1 MRFRIEKDALGEM
14 QIPLEAY
21 YGIGTLRSKEAFQ
34 ITKHVLSRQMI
45 KALATTKKVAAK
57 TNGDLGIIDKKV
69 SEAICLASDEILNGR
84 LHGQFITDTLQDGYG
99 YGMDINAIE
108 VIGNRAN
115 EMLGS
120 SKGAWDLVTK
130 DDVTKFQTI
139 KESIVLAGKL
149 ASVKLSK
156 KLIAENKK
164 TINVLKKSLEN
175 AKLDDKNSTYMQLQS
190 VIEILDRDNKRVE
203 KALLTVCQLSYGE
216 AVKLNNKE
224 REKYLDKFIENL
236 NKETT
241 EKYQI
246 SKNYYTTSNN
256 LDCFMNLSAV
266 IKNLMVNFSRCM
278 SDLKEFAKAG
288 RIKFPNVQDVDIEAS
303 DLLFDFVK
311 QVSFYI
317 VGNDLTVS
325 RTIEAGVLNENPYIP
340 IVMASLFESI
350 NLVRRTIR
358 TIKEKVF
365 EIMVIQ

>member
-1 MRFRIEKDALGEM
+1 MRFRVEKDSLGEVN
-14 QIPLEAY
+14 IPQEAY
-21 YGIGTLRSKEAFQ
+21 YGIGTVRSKEAFQ

-45 KALATTKKVAAK
+45 KALATTKKVCAK
-57 TNGDLGIIDKKV
+57 TNGDMGLIDPKV
-69 SEAICLASDEILNGR
+69 SEAICLACDEILNGR

-99 YGMDINAIE
+99 YGMDINATE

-120 SKGAWDLVTK
+120 KKGAWDLVTK

-139 KESIVLAGKL
+139 KETIVLAGKL

-164 TINVLKKSLEN
+164 TISVLKKSLE
-175 AKLDDKNSTYMQLQS
+175 KSGLDEYNSTYMQLQS
-190 VIEILDRDNKRVE
+190 VIEILDRDNKRVD
-203 KALLTVCQLSYGE
+203 KALLTVCQLSYGSSVNLK
-216 AVKLNNKE
+216 AKD

-236 NKETT
+236 NNETT

-278 SDLKEFAKAG
+278 SDLKEYAKAG
-288 RIKFPNVQDVDIEAS
+288 KIVFPNVQDVDIEAS

-365 EIMVIQ
+365 EIMILK

>member
-45 KALATTKKVAAK
+45 KALATTKKVVAK
-57 TNGDLGIIDKKV
+57 TNGDMGIIDPKV

-99 YGMDINAIE
+99 YGMDINATE

-120 SKGAWDLVTK
+120 KKGAWDLVTK
-130 DDVTKFQTI
+130 EDVTKFQTI
-139 KESIVLAGKL
+139 KETTVLAGKL

-156 KLIAENKK
+156 KLIAEIKK
-164 TINVLKKSLEN
+164 TITVLKKSLEKS
-175 AKLDDKNSTYMQLQS
+175 KLDESNSTYMQLQS

-203 KALLTVCQLSYGE
+203 KALLAVLQISYGE
-216 AVKLNNKE
+216 AVDIKN
-224 REKYLDKFIENL
+224 RELYLDTFIDNL
-236 NKETT
+236 NKETS

-278 SDLKEFAKAG
+278 SDLKEYTKAG
-288 RIKFPNVQDVDIEAS
+288 KIYFPNVQDVEIEAS

-365 EIMVIQ
+365 EIMVLQ